1 MRRWGPLLTSPSPY
15 QSGDHSDA
23 PPTPQG
29 QSQFPPETLYPTG
42 SQEGRGRPG
51 WGVPVGLSMGRGLS
65 AGSVLPINTQVSW
78 TPSVS
83 PRHISLL
90 PGAPTETHPKRSGD
104 SISSPQET
112 YPETRPLYSSVCRIK
127 RLPILAPAWAQAP
140 PVSGPNLT
148 YFLPGMGLVPI
159 LQGCEG

>member
-23 PPTPQG
+23 PPHSTRAVPV
-29 QSQFPPETLYPTG
+29 PPGNSLPHREP
-42 SQEGRGRPG
+42 RGKGATRL
-51 WGVPVGLSMGRGLS
+51 GVPVGLSMGRGLS
-65 AGSVLPINTQVSW
+65 AGSVLPIITQVSW

-104 SISSPQET
+104 SISSPKET